1 MKPAMIHLSW
11 VAALVIIA
19 LFVKANEKD
28 TDSTRDL
35 EELKAINAKFIN
47 NFVTNDTI
55 SHGKIIHSSFVL
67 ITPRGGKVRRK
78 EYLAEWAHGFD
89 VKKYYY
95 WDYRDESISI
105 YGPFALVRSVTKYTK
120 LVDGKEVSMMTRYTD
135 TYIKEN
141 GKWQCVQ
148 AQLTSVTPENFPADD
163 TIVKKYLN
171 GIIQSSFKDADPKD
185 AALGLYSI

>member
-1 MKPAMIHLSW
+1 MIHLSW
-11 VAALVIIA
+11 VTALVIIG

-28 TDSTRDL
+28 ADSALDL
-35 EELKAINAKFIN
+35 AELKATNAKFIH
-47 NFVTNDTI
+47 NFVTNDTA
-55 SHGKIIHSSFVL
+55 SHSKIIHSSFVL
-67 ITPRGGKVRRK
+67 ITPRGGKVGRK

-120 LVDGKEVSMMTRYTD
+120 QVDGQEISVMTRYTD

-148 AQLTSVTPENFPADD
+148 AHLTPVSPENFPSDD

-171 GIIQSSFKDADPKD
+171 GIIQSAFKSVEPRDS
-185 AALGLYSI
+185 ALGLSII